1 MKLFID
7 DEFQMFILYEI
18 RLFIGFRNCLF
29 LLLVMRVSFGVM
41 VIVGLV
47 MRNDFGGLGMIM
59 LDLINQYNIFIML
72 LTSIRLFIQSTQSIL

>member
-1 MKLFID
+1 MKLSID

-18 RLFIGFRNCLF
+18 RLFIEFRNCLF
-29 LLLVMRVSFGVM
+29 LLLVIRVSFGVM

-47 MRNDFGGLGMIM
+47 MRNDFGELGMIM

-72 LTSIRLFIQSTQSIL
+72 LTSIKLFI

>member
-29 LLLVMRVSFGVM
+29 LLLVIRVSFGVM

-47 MRNDFGGLGMIM
+47 MRNYFGELGMIM
-59 LDLINQYNIFIML
+59 LDLINQYNISIML
-72 LTSIRLFIQSTQSIL
+72 LTSIRFFIQSIQFIL